1 MGSDLSFII
10 SLIISKVFPPLT
22 FHSGM
27 WGEKTKAWLLV
38 MTPWPRW
45 RSTRRC
51 LQNRIIRMVTNT
63 WRRISSVT
71 ARRRL
76 VSLWLLPNQWLCPVC
91 DSVLSLTLTSLW
103 LCPVCDSVQSV
114 TLSLTDRWYS
124 YNVLLACE
132 EGQGMCAHMLIVIS
146 IVLIFLTF
154 PLSLCCVIKVVQVR
168 YFNKHFSIW
177 NIGDSGDSSKTNSKY
192 WPGLTGKWWICL
204 LPLSSEI
211 LN

>member
-1 MGSDLSFII
+1 MSCDGCRGIPLGDYQVTRQPDCTLGQHGVWF
-10 SLIISKVFPPLT
+10 IISKVFPPLT

-76 VSLWLLPNQWLCPVC
+76 VSLWFLSNQWLCPVC
-91 DSVLSLTLTSLW
+91 NSVQSVTLSSLW
-103 LCPVCDSVQSV
+103 LWPACDSVQSV
-114 TLSLTDRWYS
+114 TLSSLWLCPVCVCVQSVTLSCLWLCPVCDSLSDW
-124 YNVLLACE
+124 
-132 EGQGMCAHMLIVIS
+132 LI
-146 IVLIFLTF
+146 IFL
-154 PLSLCCVIKVVQVR
+154 
-168 YFNKHFSIW
+168 
-177 NIGDSGDSSKTNSKY
+177 
-192 WPGLTGKWWICL
+192 
-204 LPLSSEI
+204 
-211 LN
+211 